1 MVQRRPGWSPVRDA
15 NNAPLQRL
23 QMVKGWVTVAGELR
37 EEVFDIACSEG
48 KQPNPIS
55 HRCSDNGA
63 TVDTSTCV
71 ISERTGAQQLAAV
84 WQDPQFNARQHAFY
98 YARVLENP
106 TCRWSTWDALR
117 NGWALPDKVPATLQD
132 RAWTSP
138 IWLEPV
144 KTS

>member
-1 MVQRRPGWSPVRDA
+1 MRDA

-63 TVDTSTCV
+63 RVDTSTCV